1 MNKNTNMLST
11 LSPFSMAYA
20 EMNSRVLL
28 YPILTKIIRAN
39 TPARDIQKIVQIRA
53 CLNGCCPWNSEE
65 TTNNL
70 LADL

>member
-28 YPILTKIIRAN
+28 YPILRKIIRAN
-39 TPARDIQKIVQIRA
+39 TPASDIQKIVQIRA
-53 CLNGCCPWNSEE
+53 CLNGCPWTSEE